1 MATTSTQTSPVS
13 LTPDN
18 NVTKRIIRSGQ
29 GQCPKA
35 DSIVSVHYESFLEDG
50 SLFDSSRQRNAAY
63 EFVPNGGK
71 VIKAWEIAIP
81 IMHVGELAE
90 IVCTYD
96 YGYGKKG
103 WPPIVPQKANLR
115 FEVELLGTWESAES
129 VKQKISVALAKKEEG
144 NAFYK
149 QGAIEQALFAY
160 RKGREYVVDV
170 WDCEPEDLIKAREV
184 TIALH
189 ANVAA
194 CYMKMRDW
202 DKAIEVCQKV
212 LDREPRNIKACYRIG
227 QAYYEKDDYENGIGF
242 VTIGLRGNPD
252 SQELKALLAALE
264 AKRDQ
269 WIKTSKELCKKMLS

>member
-1 MATTSTQTSPVS
+1 MATTFTQISSES

-18 NVTKRIIRSGQ
+18 NVTKRILRSGQ
-29 GQCPKA
+29 GQNPTA

-81 IMHVGELAE
+81 TMHVGELAE

-96 YGYGKKG
+96 YGKF
-103 WPPIVPQKANLR
+103 QSALMCASKANLR
-115 FEVELLGTWESAES
+115 FVVELLGTWKPAES
-129 VKQKISVALAKKEEG
+129 IKQKIAVALAKKEEG
-144 NAFYK
+144 NGFYK
-149 QGAIEQALFAY
+149 QGAIEQALFSY

-170 WDCEPEDLIKAREV
+170 WDCEPEDLNLAREI

-189 ANVAA
+189 ANIAA

-212 LDREPRNIKACYRIG
+212 LDRDPRNVKACYRIG

-242 VTIGLRGNPD
+242 VTIGLRANPD
-252 SQELKALLAALE
+252 SKELQTLLAALE
-264 AKRDQ
+264 AKRDK
-269 WIKTSKELCKKMLS
+269 WIKTSKDLCKKMLS